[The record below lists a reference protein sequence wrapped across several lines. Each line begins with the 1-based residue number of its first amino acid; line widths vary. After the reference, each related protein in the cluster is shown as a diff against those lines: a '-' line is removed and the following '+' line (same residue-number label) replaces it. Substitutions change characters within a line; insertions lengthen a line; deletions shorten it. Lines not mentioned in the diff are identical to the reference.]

1 MNKIV
6 REHYPVANLP
16 EDLREGLATD
26 ATVKIVVEV
35 EDAAI
40 QNDIGR
46 YPGFKDFPM
55 VERKPMSIADTLE
68 AIRTYKAEGRPSV
81 SVEDAV
87 SRIRELRDEWDD

>member
-16 EDLREGLATD
+16 EDLREGLERD
-26 ATVKIVVEV
+26 ATVRIIVEV
-35 EDAAI
+35 EDVSI
-40 QNDIGR
+40 RNDVER

-81 SVEDAV
+81 SVEEAV